1 MSTINWD
8 NFKYRCS
15 SIDKAFA
22 KSKSNPVLTEK
33 QEKEFNELEKIA
45 HILTETQSKRF
56 AELLLKKENGSKI
69 ILSDTYIE
77 YLMEYYSWA
86 TTGKKAVSKEVIYLQ
101 FVEKGKEVENDSI
114 LLLSQVEGLNY
125 VKNEQRVENKY
136 LSGIPDVFVGE
147 EIMKATKITDLKSI
161 WDYPGFLKKINQP
174 VETKYDRQVK
184 GYMDITGASEGEI
197 ADCLVDT
204 PLWQQKDFHDL
215 LLRKMNVISDESP
228 AFRNEWEII
237 ERSMTFEDIPKHKRV
252 FKQKVEPFSDFD
264 RNYLYDRVKIGR
276 EWLWKFDEMYQ
287 NLNK

>member
-8 NFKYRCS
+8 NFKCRCS

-86 TTGKKAVSKEVIYLQ
+86 TTGKKAVSKEAIYLQ

-125 VKNEQRVENKY
+125 SKNEQRVENKY

-147 EIMKATKITDLKSI
+147 EIMKATKISDLKSV
-161 WDYPGFLKKINQP
+161 WDYPGFLKKVNQGI
-174 VETKYDRQVK
+174 ETKYDRQVK
-184 GYMDITGASEGEI
+184 GYMDITGAPEGEI
-197 ADCLVDT
+197 AYCLVDT